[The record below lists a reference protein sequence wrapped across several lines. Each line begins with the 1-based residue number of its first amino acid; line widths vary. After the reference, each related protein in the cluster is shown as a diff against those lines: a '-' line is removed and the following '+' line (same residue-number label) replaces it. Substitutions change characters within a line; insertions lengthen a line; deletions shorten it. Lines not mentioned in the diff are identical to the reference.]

1 MRHLIT
7 LTLLLAVSSF
17 AAAQDVYSRF
27 YDALQEKDSAVIE
40 EAIKEIRIS
49 GGQSAERIVA
59 EYNYYVNKALLFS
72 GAVTSTELPDND
84 NSIKDILTTMDS
96 NGNLA
101 GYMYFTQKWDSTCVD
116 SGLAVI
122 TRGIAL
128 YPDRLDLRFG
138 KIHFLRQLYRWNDF
152 AQEIHATIDRSAVN
166 NSRWI
171 FPDNDEPG
179 DTILIYGVL
188 DYERSLFEHTWD
200 QPLND
205 TNTMNNLMLLRG
217 IAEHMLQRY
226 PKDVFSMN
234 MMAVTYQLV
243 EDRQSALKWFKK
255 AEKVNPKDII
265 VLQNIADTYHELG
278 NTRKEC
284 KYLKKIIKYG
294 SPEDIERAKQYLEE
308 LNNNK

>member
-1 MRHLIT
+1 MRFLIT
-7 LTLLLAVSSF
+7 FTLFLAFSVF
-17 AAAQDVYSRF
+17 AVAQDVYSRF
-27 YDALQEKDSAVIE
+27 YDALQDKDSAAIE
-40 EAIKEIRIS
+40 ESIKEIRSS

-59 EYNYYVNKALLFS
+59 EYNYYVNKALIYS
-72 GAVTSTELPDND
+72 GVVTSSELPDNG
-84 NSIKDILTTMDS
+84 NPTTDILTIMDS
-96 NGNLA
+96 NGNPA
-101 GYMYFTQKWDSTCVD
+101 GYMYFAQQWDSTCVD

-122 TRGIAL
+122 NRGIVL

-138 KIHFLRQLYRWNDF
+138 KIHFLRQLFRWNDY

-226 PKDVFSMN
+226 PKDVYSMN

-243 EDRQSALKWFKK
+243 EDRQNALEWLKK

-278 NTRKEC
+278 NTRKER

-308 LNNNK
+308 LINK

>member
-1 MRHLIT
+1 MRFLIT
-7 LTLLLAVSSF
+7 FTLFLAFSVF
-17 AAAQDVYSRF
+17 AVAQDVYSRF
-27 YDALQEKDSAVIE
+27 YDALQDKDSAAIE
-40 EAIKEIRIS
+40 ESIKEIRSS

-59 EYNYYVNKALLFS
+59 EYNYYVNKALIYS
-72 GAVTSTELPDND
+72 GVVTSSELPDNG
-84 NSIKDILTTMDS
+84 NPTTDILTIMDS
-96 NGNLA
+96 NGNPA
-101 GYMYFTQKWDSTCVD
+101 GYMYFAQQWDSTCVD

-122 TRGIAL
+122 NRGIVL

-152 AQEIHATIDRSAVN
+152 AQEIHATIDHSSVN

-243 EDRQSALKWFKK
+243 EDRQNALEWLKK

-278 NTRKEC
+278 NTRKER

-294 SPEDIERAKQYLEE
+294 SPEDIERAKQYIEE
-308 LNNNK
+308 LYNR